1 MAGLFVVGVAGLG
14 GAFLWVTECFG
25 DLSEQEATAAAEVLE
40 DADAGATGEEFF
52 AEGGVEGGVDAVG
65 DQDEVDIGIG
75 EEGAREVGVRAAD
88 GVVGCRL
95 MVIEEAKDD
104 FEDLGVSADD
114 QDINRMNGGGVVD
127 GRVGNWHSSA

>member
-1 MAGLFVVGVAGLG
+1 MAGLFFVGVAGLG

-75 EEGAREVGVRAAD
+75 EEGAALVGVGAAD
-88 GVVGCRL
+88 GVVVCRFVL
-95 MVIEEAKDD
+95 VKEAKDD
-104 FEDLGVSADD
+104 FEDLRIFSDD
-114 QDINRMNGGGVVD
+114 EDINGLGSGV
-127 GRVGNWHSSA
+127 GYWHGSA